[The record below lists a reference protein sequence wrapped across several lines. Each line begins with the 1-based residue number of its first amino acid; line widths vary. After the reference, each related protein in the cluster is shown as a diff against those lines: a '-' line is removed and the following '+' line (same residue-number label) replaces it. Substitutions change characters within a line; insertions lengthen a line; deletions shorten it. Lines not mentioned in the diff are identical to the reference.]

1 MSKNS
6 ETKKKSRIMTYSN
19 PKLYEILDK
28 IPLYTKMS
36 QHNVGEI
43 VRFKNNS
50 LAQIIKR
57 RKTGR
62 KALIFISSK
71 NASNLTNL
79 IYNQRMKY
87 LNWPK
92 KKIKILNQ
100 K

>member
-1 MSKNS
+1 
-6 ETKKKSRIMTYSN
+6 
-19 PKLYEILDK
+19 
-28 IPLYTKMS
+28 MS

-92 KKIKILNQ
+92 RKDKNFKSKIKEIFEQLNYSKPSNNFYNQ
-100 K
+100 DACNAN